1 MYENKLNK
9 LKNFTLLLV
18 EDDED
23 LIQQFQA
30 IFTLFFREVFIAK
43 NGTDALDIYDKN
55 QIDMIVTDYVM
66 PLMNGYELTKAIRL
80 TNKNIPIV
88 MMSSYTDQD
97 KLLNAIKLGL
107 VDYLIKPFDY
117 NTLIGVLNSMASK
130 IEEVSTHH
138 FKLSDSLTYSSLE
151 KSLIDT
157 NGFEIKLSKSEILLL
172 ELFMQY
178 QGQVVSYDLIEH
190 ALWFDELKGNESIK
204 NIIYRLRKKLGKN
217 LIVNIQDMGY
227 LLKPTEH
234 SKRHPK

>member
-1 MYENKLNK
+1 MHNNKLSY
-9 LKNFTLLLV
+9 LKNFALLLV

-30 IFTLFFREVFIAK
+30 ILILFFREVFIAK

-130 IEEVSTHH
+130 MEEGYAHH

-157 NGFEIKLSKSEILLL
+157 AVGFKIKLSKSEINYLSCLC
-172 ELFMQY
+172 
-178 QGQVVSYDLIEH
+178 
-190 ALWFDELKGNESIK
+190 SIK
-204 NIIYRLRKKLGKN
+204 VKL
-217 LIVNIQDMGY
+217 
-227 LLKPTEH
+227 
-234 SKRHPK
+234 